1 MPKQLAIKLT
11 TSTKKCFIT
20 DTILFSSSLLLSLWS
35 VQELRLHYN
44 EAHFY
49 LTFVVLFQG
58 YVTVFEKC
66 IRQPYI
72 YVVLTSFIDISTLTR
87 EQSKPQVLAEYP
99 VVSTVLQM
107 TENSLHPYHSTV
119 YVFILV
125 SLWKEN
131 FMASSDKLWRKA
143 RGRHQAS
150 MSHVFLLVIM
160 LTTLFGTRRGV
171 SHCSHRSQR
180 IWQKK
185 NLLFNR
191 WSSLN
196 FWRKFVWRW
205 SSKFFNFPTVFNTV
219 SGACFFYLFFLYC
232 IFFFFAEVIQVAP
245 VEM

>member
-131 FMASSDKLWRKA
+131 FMASSDKL
-143 RGRHQAS
+143 
-150 MSHVFLLVIM
+150 
-160 LTTLFGTRRGV
+160 
-171 SHCSHRSQR
+171 
-180 IWQKK
+180 
-185 NLLFNR
+185 
-191 WSSLN
+191 
-196 FWRKFVWRW
+196 
-205 SSKFFNFPTVFNTV
+205 
-219 SGACFFYLFFLYC
+219 
-232 IFFFFAEVIQVAP
+232 
-245 VEM
+245 

>member
-35 VQELRLHYN
+35 VQELRWHDN

-58 YVTVFEKC
+58 YVTVFKKC
-66 IRQPYI
+66 THQPYI
-72 YVVLTSFIDISTLTR
+72 YVVLTAFIDISISTGA
-87 EQSKPQVLAEYP
+87 VLAEYP
-99 VVSTVLQM
+99 VASTVLQM
-107 TENSLHPYHSTV
+107 TENSLHPYHLIV
-119 YVFILV
+119 YVGILV

-131 FMASSDKLWRKA
+131 FIASSDELWRKA

-185 NLLFNR
+185 NFSFVDRVWIFDWSLFEDETR
-191 WSSLN
+191 S
-196 FWRKFVWRW
+196 
-205 SSKFFNFPTVFNTV
+205 FF
-219 SGACFFYLFFLYC
+219 
-232 IFFFFAEVIQVAP
+232 
-245 VEM
+245 